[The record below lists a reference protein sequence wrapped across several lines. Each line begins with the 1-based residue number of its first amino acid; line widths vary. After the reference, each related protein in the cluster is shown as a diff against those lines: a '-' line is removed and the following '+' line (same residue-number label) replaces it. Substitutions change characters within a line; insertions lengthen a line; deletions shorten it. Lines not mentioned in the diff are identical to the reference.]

1 MHAGNAMPARE
12 KQTTNMHSDTEQHP
26 RQQPEDVLPV
36 DLLLRRRPG
45 TYSIE
50 RVFRIVADA
59 LPATIRARW
68 LQVPAGPWRALDIV
82 RNMLWCLCH
91 CGRLVHVTGDVHY
104 CVLALPG
111 RQVVLTVH
119 DLLMLKQ
126 VTGWRRRIIQKL
138 WFDWPLRRCDVV
150 TCISEQTRQEL
161 LMLDCVRPDKI
172 VVIPDPLSPD
182 FVFCEKV
189 FYASCPRILH
199 FNVTANKNLL
209 QSIDALAGL
218 PCQLRIIG
226 QLNNEQRA
234 RLAARGIDYSNAWN
248 ISDHDIIAEYRQ
260 CDLLLF
266 PSLSEG
272 FGMPIIEAQA
282 TGRAVVTSDR
292 QPMVDTAG
300 DGAAA
305 IVDPDDPA
313 AIRAAV
319 ERVIGDDDYRRG
331 LVAAGRKNAARFAA
345 DTIARRYSDIYR
357 QLQSP

>member
-1 MHAGNAMPARE
+1 
-12 KQTTNMHSDTEQHP
+12 MHSDTEQLGG
-26 RQQPEDVLPV
+26 QQPEDVIPV

-50 RVFRIVADA
+50 RVFQIVADA
-59 LPATIRARW
+59 LPAAIQARW
-68 LQVPAGPWRALDIV
+68 LQVPAGPWRLPDIV
-82 RNMLWCLCH
+82 RNLLWCLRH

-111 RQVVLTVH
+111 RRVVLTVH
-119 DLLMLKQ
+119 DLLMLTQ
-126 VTGWRRRIIQKL
+126 LHGWRRRVVKKL
-138 WFDWPLRRCDVV
+138 WFDWPLRRCDIV
-150 TCISEQTRQEL
+150 TCISEQTKREL
-161 LMLDCVRPDKI
+161 LALDVVEPDKI

-182 FVFCEKV
+182 FVFCEKE
-189 FYASCPRILH
+189 FCAARPRILH

-209 QSIDALAGL
+209 RSIDALAGL

-226 QLNNEQRA
+226 QLSDEQRA
-234 RLAARGIDYSNAWN
+234 RLAARRIDYSNAWN
-248 ISDHDIIAEYRQ
+248 LSDRDIIAEYQQ

-282 TGRAVVTSDR
+282 TGRPVVTSNR

-300 DGAAA
+300 AAGAAL
-305 IVDPDDPA
+305 VDPDNPA
-313 AIRAAV
+313 AIRAAID
-319 ERVIGDDDYRRG
+319 RVIGDDDYRRG

-345 DTIARRYSDIYR
+345 AAIARRYSDIYR
-357 QLQSP
+357 QLQAP